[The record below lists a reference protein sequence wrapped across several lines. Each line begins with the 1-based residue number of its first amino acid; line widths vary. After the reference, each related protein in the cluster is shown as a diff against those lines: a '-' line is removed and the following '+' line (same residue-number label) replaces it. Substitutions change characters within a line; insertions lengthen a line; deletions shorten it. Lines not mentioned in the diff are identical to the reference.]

1 MNHLLFLNVGGSE
14 VVIIALFVLLF
25 FGSKSIPEF
34 MRGLGKMTR
43 EFKDAMNGIEREV
56 RTSIND
62 MDQEIKKIEAPKAPE
77 EKISESATIQAE
89 PKKPAA
95 ADPSYGG
102 DKLTN

>member
-14 VVIIALFVLLF
+14 IIIIALFVLLF

-62 MDQEIKKIEAPKAPE
+62 MDQEVKKIESPKPPE
-77 EKISESATIQAE
+77 DKLHDGPVVKVE
-89 PKKPAA
+89 PKKSAT

-102 DKLTN
+102 DEQTN